1 MNTPLTF
8 GEIGKIWSLERE
20 GVLMVA
26 HSDNDL
32 EYRDL
37 VFKTRV
43 LERLAGIEKQLSDIA
58 VSQRVIAHAA
68 RS

>member
-1 MNTPLTF
+1 MSKNLTF
-8 GEIGKIWSLERE
+8 GEIGEIWSLEKDK
-20 GVLMVA
+20 VLMVA
-26 HSDNDL
+26 HSENDM

-43 LERLAGIEKQLSDIA
+43 LERLAGIEKELSDIA
-58 VSQRVIAHAA
+58 ISQRVIAHAA